1 MDARCPGWGRG
12 PSMMSREARG
22 SGTVGRKP
30 RVRPV
35 LEPVVA
41 RRSVGA
47 MGERSKSR
55 PGAKG
60 RGEAVLVVVLEDEV
74 AEVLG
79 EDTLW
84 EARNGARDETSRG
97 GYTRSVKRGWL
108 YTRSVK
114 GGWLATRIVTRG
126 AFTEI
131 R

>member
-1 MDARCPGWGRG
+1 ME
-12 PSMMSREARG
+12 REASS

-30 RVRPV
+30 GVRPV

-47 MGERSKSR
+47 MGERSKR
-55 PGAKG
+55 GPETEG
-60 RGEAVLVVVLEDEV
+60 RGEAVLVGILGDEV

-79 EDTLW
+79 EDILR
-84 EARNGARDETSRG
+84 EARHGARGEKSRG

-108 YTRSVK
+108 
-114 GGWLATRIVTRG
+114 ATCVVTRWTV
-126 AFTEI
+126 AEI

>member
-1 MDARCPGWGRG
+1 MGWG
-12 PSMMSREARG
+12 PSLIAREASG

-30 RVRPV
+30 GVRPV

-47 MGERSKSR
+47 MGERSKSV
-55 PGAKG
+55 PGTEG
-60 RGEAVLVVVLEDEV
+60 RGEAVLVVIFGDEV

-79 EDTLW
+79 EDMRR
-84 EARNGARDETSRG
+84 EARNGARGEKSRG

-108 YTRSVK
+108 
-114 GGWLATRIVTRG
+114 ATCVVTRG
-126 AFTEI
+126 AVAEI

>member
-1 MDARCPGWGRG
+1 MGWG
-12 PSMMSREARG
+12 PSLIAREASG

-30 RVRPV
+30 GVRPV

-47 MGERSKSR
+47 MGERSKSG
-55 PGAKG
+55 PGTEG
-60 RGEAVLVVVLEDEV
+60 RGEAVLVVIFGDEV

-79 EDTLW
+79 KDMLR
-84 EARNGARDETSRG
+84 EARNGARGEKSRG

-108 YTRSVK
+108 
-114 GGWLATRIVTRG
+114 ATCVVTRG
-126 AFTEI
+126 AVAEI